1 MAVDP
6 IEQFQIHKIF
16 TIGHIGGQEIAFTSS
31 SAYMFLAVAVIA
43 LLMIGGSA
51 GRQLVPGRI
60 QSVAELSYEF
70 VASMIR
76 STAGSEGMRFFP
88 LVFSIFMFICV
99 SNVIGIIPYAF
110 TVSSQLIVTAAMALF
125 VFFLVLFYG
134 LYKNGLKFFKL
145 FVPSGVPIFIM
156 PIVVPIEVISF
167 LLKPI
172 SHSVRLF
179 ANMLAGHIALKVF
192 ASFVVMLGTLGI
204 LGGFGAVLPL
214 GLTIALTAL
223 ELLVAF
229 LQAYVFAILTCI
241 YLNDAL
247 HPGHCSGPS
256 QQTST
261 RSSFHGSD
269 CREIHWR
276 WYCLHWHG
284 WRRRRRGHHLRQLSR
299 RRGAQSF
306 RRAGPVRQPDFR
318 LRRDRSTLDLLAA
331 DWAAAAVCALIHPRS
346 GG

>member
-6 IEQFQIHKIF
+6 IHQFQIHKIF

-110 TVSSQLIVTAAMALF
+110 TVSSQLIVTAAMAMI
-125 VFFLVLFYG
+125 VFLTVLIYG
-134 LYKNGLKFFKL
+134 FYKNGLKFFKL

-192 ASFVVMLGTLGI
+192 ASFVVMLGALGI
-204 LGGFGAVLPL
+204 LGVFGAVLPL

-247 HPGHCSGPS
+247 HPGH
-256 QQTST
+256 
-261 RSSFHGSD
+261 
-269 CREIHWR
+269 
-276 WYCLHWHG
+276 
-284 WRRRRRGHHLRQLSR
+284 
-299 RRGAQSF
+299 
-306 RRAGPVRQPDFR
+306 
-318 LRRDRSTLDLLAA
+318 
-331 DWAAAAVCALIHPRS
+331 
-346 GG
+346 